1 MSAVLSWNMSNLK
14 DYSKF
19 DHIDT
24 ESEEEDDTN
33 DVKTVLNPADA
44 RMIHDTFTGRYFFL
58 YNNAR
63 IYEWE
68 QKLSEVIVYVTAP
81 PIENL
86 SKQTIDCQ
94 ITPNHVKLGLKGQNQ
109 YYFIDETTYETVEV
123 GKSFWCIEEVE
134 TTTSDT
140 PNNLQTVKM
149 IVIYL
154 HKANKAKVWENV
166 FVGKFPGVALDPLQV
181 ENEKRRLLLERYG
194 EEHAGFDFRDANI
207 SGSVPDPRTF
217 MGGVAHD

>member
-1 MSAVLSWNMSNLK
+1 MSKLT

-19 DHIDT
+19 DQIDT
-24 ESEEEDDTN
+24 ESEEEVDRN
-33 DVKTVLNPADA
+33 VNQVALNSADA
-44 RMIHDTFTGRYFFL
+44 QMIHDTLTGRYFFV
-58 YNNAR
+58 YQNTR

-68 QKLSEVIVYVTAP
+68 QKLSEVIVYITAP

-94 ITPNHVKLGLKGQNQ
+94 ITPNHVKLGLKGQDQ
-109 YYFIDETTYETVEV
+109 HFFIDETTYETVEL

-134 TTTSDT
+134 TTTSDA
-140 PNNLQTVKM
+140 PQKLQSVKM

-166 FVGKFPGVALDPLQV
+166 FVGKFPEIALDPLQV
-181 ENEKRRLLLERYG
+181 ENEKRALLLERYG
-194 EEHAGFDFRDANI
+194 EEHAGFDFRDAQI
-207 SGSVPDPRTF
+207 TGSVPDPRSF